1 MKNIKDNKLSKIKDS
16 SVNSGDPDAIMNN
29 DKATDNRFMKIII
42 IKSSINLDYNE
53 TYNNI

>member
-16 SVNSGDPDAIMNN
+16 SVNSDEPAVFMNN

-42 IKSSINLDYNE
+42 IKKVV
-53 TYNNI
+53 

>member
-42 IKSSINLDYNE
+42 IKKVV
-53 TYNNI
+53 